1 MERTLEEIEQEI
13 AKTKEELQNV
23 HGTET
28 EVYARI
34 VGYYRTVKNWNKGKR
49 DEFNLRKN
57 FILDDNKKLE
67 KSNPIIQEEEF
78 VPQEENFSTEKSIS
92 FEIYTKKTCPNC
104 PPVKNYVS
112 NLNMKGLFIDVDTDE
127 GLSTA
132 AKKGVFA
139 TPTVI
144 FYNEDGIETSRC
156 HTVEELEKICSKIP
170 VNA

>member
-13 AKTKEELQNV
+13 TKTKDELQNV

-49 DEFNLRKN
+49 DEFKLRKN
-57 FILDDNKKLE
+57 FILNDNNNLE
-67 KSNPIIQEEEF
+67 KSNQIIQEEEI
-78 VPQEENFSTEKSIS
+78 VQQEENFSTEKSIS

-112 NLNMKGLFIDVDTDE
+112 ELNMKGLFIDVDTDE

-144 FYNEDGIETSRC
+144 FYNEDGIETCRC

>member
-67 KSNPIIQEEEF
+67 KSNQIIQEEEF
-78 VPQEENFSTEKSIS
+78 VPQEEIFSTEKSIS

>member
-78 VPQEENFSTEKSIS
+78 LPQEENFSTEKSIS

>member
-13 AKTKEELQNV
+13 TKTKEELQNV

-78 VPQEENFSTEKSIS
+78 LPQEENFSTEKSIS

-112 NLNMKGLFIDVDTDE
+112 NFNMKGLFIDVDTDE